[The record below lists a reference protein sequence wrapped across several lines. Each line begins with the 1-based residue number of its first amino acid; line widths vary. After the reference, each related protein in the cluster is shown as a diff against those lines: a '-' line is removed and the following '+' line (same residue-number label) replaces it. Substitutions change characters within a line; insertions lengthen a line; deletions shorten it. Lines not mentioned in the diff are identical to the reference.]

1 MRSNAIIDGIRLEYS
16 HFTETPSKNPLIGED
31 KVNEITHLILIA
43 ETSWLPISESVIRQ
57 VIKQANYW
65 GMNPAR
71 KKYKEVSLKMD
82 TVSPRLWYWTLREL
96 APSGLGLTNG
106 A

>member
-16 HFTETPSKNPLIGED
+16 HFTEESSKTKFGEN
-31 KVNEITHLILIA
+31 VNEITHLILIA

-65 GMNPAR
+65 GMNPNTKR
-71 KKYKEVSLKMD
+71 YEEVSLIKD
-82 TVSPRLWYWTLREL
+82 DISPRLWYWKLRRL
-96 APSGLGLTNG
+96 APSGLGLTSG